1 MQVVKGDKQDVKD
14 KTSFFQAYSG
24 YHLNKN
30 ARKKNH
36 EMK

>member
-24 YHLNKN
+24 YHLNKK
-30 ARKKNH
+30 RQEKK
-36 EMK
+36 